1 MPDALTVGLLSAAGA
16 LFTGLASGAF
26 VPRWTVSW
34 MLQAERA
41 AKVEALEAL
50 RIERARGDVQAAQL
64 DKLLDDQQL
73 STAALRSIEQHVR
86 SRDGGGTA

>member
-34 MLQAERA
+34 MLQSERS
-41 AKVEALEAL
+41 AKTEALEAL
-50 RIERARGDVQAAQL
+50 RLERARGDVQAAQL
-64 DKLLDDQQL
+64 DRLLSDQQL
-73 STAALRSIEQHVR
+73 STAALRSIEEHVR
-86 SRDGGGTA
+86 TRDGSAS